1 MKVYIYI
8 NKSAAVYLS
17 GLLASSLEYSPG
29 EVRVTY
35 SNQPIQGLDLMVS
48 LTMDQ
53 FVYLE
58 ENDFLV
64 QSEILLN

>member
-17 GLLASSLEYSPG
+17 GLLASNLEYSPG
-29 EVRVTY
+29 EITINY
-35 SNQPIQGLDLMVS
+35 SSQPMQSLDLMVS
-48 LTMDQ
+48 LTLDQ

-64 QSEILLN
+64 QNEVLLN